1 MKPSTLSI
9 IIPAYNEGANLAAV
23 LRKVLQVELPHGIE
37 KEIIVVNDGSTDDTA
52 TQAEA
57 FVSSDAAASVKLLN
71 HSVNMGKGMAIRTA
85 LPAVSGDYVVIQD
98 ADEELDPHDYIVML
112 NKMLDDNLPVVYGS
126 RFLVGGRQGS
136 RFFYHG
142 NRLLTSLANMLYGQ
156 HLTDEATCYKMFS
169 SELLKSVNLQCRG
182 FEFCPEVTAKI
193 ARRGLKIQEVPI
205 SYSPRTRE
213 QGKKVRLR
221 DGFIAA
227 WYLIKFRFGK
237 E

>member
-1 MKPSTLSI
+1 MKDSTLSI

-23 LRKVLQVELPHGIE
+23 LRKVLQVELPHGIG

-52 TQAEA
+52 AYAEA
-57 FVSSDAAASVKLLN
+57 FVGSDAAASVKLLN

-98 ADEELDPHDYIVML
+98 ADEELDPNDYVVML
-112 NKMLDDNLPVVYGS
+112 NKMIDNNLPVVYGS

-136 RFFYHG
+136 RFFYYG
-142 NRLLTSLANMLYGQ
+142 NRILTALANILYGQ
-156 HLTDEATCYKMFS
+156 HLTDEATCYKMFTAP
-169 SELLKSVNLQCRG
+169 LLKSVNLQCRG

-205 SYSPRTRE
+205 SYFPRTRE
-213 QGKKVRLR
+213 QGKKVRLT
-221 DGFIAA
+221 DGLIAA
-227 WYLIKFRFGK
+227 WWLIKYRFGK

>member
-1 MKPSTLSI
+1 MKDTNLSI

-23 LRKVLQVELPHGIE
+23 LRKVLQVELPHGIG

-52 TQAEA
+52 AHAEA
-57 FVSSDAAASVKLLN
+57 FVGSDVAASVKLLN

-85 LPAVSGDYVVIQD
+85 LPAVTGDYVVIQD
-98 ADEELDPHDYIVML
+98 ADEELDPNDYVVML
-112 NKMLDDNLPVVYGS
+112 NKMIADNLPVVYGS

-136 RFFYHG
+136 RFFYYG
-142 NRLLTSLANMLYGQ
+142 NRILTALANILYGQ

-169 SELLKSVNLQCRG
+169 TPLLKSVNLQCRG

-205 SYSPRTRE
+205 SYFPALESRAR
-213 QGKKVRLR
+213 RC
-221 DGFIAA
+221 A
-227 WYLIKFRFGK
+227 
-237 E
+237 

>member
-23 LRKVLQVELPHGIE
+23 LRKVLQVELPYGIG

-52 TQAEA
+52 AQAES
-57 FVSSDAAASVKLLN
+57 FVSSDATASVKLLN

-85 LPAVSGDYVVIQD
+85 LPAVSGDYVVIHD
-98 ADEELDPHDYIVML
+98 ADEELDPRDYIVML
-112 NKMLDDNLPVVYGS
+112 NKMIDNNLPVVYGS

-136 RFFYHG
+136 RFFYYG
-142 NRLLTSLANMLYGQ
+142 NRLLTSLTNMLYGQ